1 VRSGGGEP
9 IDGRTRLAFLL
20 GLPVAHS
27 RSPAMH
33 MASFR
38 AAGLNAAYLPWP
50 VSPEAMRG
58 ALQADST
65 GYFP

>member
-1 VRSGGGEP
+1 MRSGRGES

-33 MASFR
+33 TAAFR
-38 AAGLNAAYLPWP
+38 ATGLNAACLPWP

-58 ALQADST
+58 ALQADSR
-65 GYFP
+65 GVFP